1 MILVNTRSTSTGGIN
16 KSHYR
21 MTRARNFLRN
31 FTERMSSNPLKL
43 DSALGKFLPTVNKT
57 AIGSVPVSNAKAA
70 DASRK
75 SKLTANDFHIMNTLG
90 SGSFG
95 RVHLVRSKLDNKF
108 FAMKVLKKNE
118 IVKLRQV
125 EHTINEKQILE
136 ELNMPFLVKM
146 LGTFQDSNSL
156 FIILEYI
163 QGGEL
168 FSYLRKSG
176 VSTFTFYY

>member
-1 MILVNTRSTSTGGIN
+1 MAN
-16 KSHYR
+16 
-21 MTRARNFLRN
+21 
-31 FTERMSSNPLKL
+31 KL

-57 AIGSVPVSNAKAA
+57 SSDSSSNGGPKTTT
-70 DASRK
+70 DTPNK
-75 SKLTANDFHIMNTLG
+75 TKLIVNDFHIMNTLG

-95 RVHLVRSKLDNKF
+95 RVHLVRKKLDNKF
-108 FAMKVLKKNE
+108 FAMKVLKKSE
-118 IVKLRQV
+118 IIKLRQV
-125 EHTINEKQILE
+125 EHTINEKEILE

-176 VSTFTFYY
+176 VCLLLLNISAFQIMLLDSMLLKLFWHSNIFMARISFIGT

>member
-1 MILVNTRSTSTGGIN
+1 MST
-16 KSHYR
+16 
-21 MTRARNFLRN
+21 
-31 FTERMSSNPLKL
+31 NPLKL

-57 AIGSVPVSNAKAA
+57 ATDSATTYGAKTTSTPTA
-70 DASRK
+70 K
-75 SKLTANDFHIMNTLG
+75 TKLNVNDFHIMNTLG

-95 RVHLVRSKLDNKF
+95 RVHLVRTKLDNKF
-108 FAMKVLKKNE
+108 FAMKVLRKSE
-118 IVKLRQV
+118 IIKLRQV

-176 VSTFTFYY
+176 VSFGY

>member
-1 MILVNTRSTSTGGIN
+1 M
-16 KSHYR
+16 
-21 MTRARNFLRN
+21 
-31 FTERMSSNPLKL
+31 SNPLKL

-57 AIGSVPVSNAKAA
+57 AVELASSSGVNATN
-70 DASRK
+70 SSTPK
-75 SKLTANDFHIMNTLG
+75 SKQTINDYHIMNTLG

-108 FAMKVLKKNE
+108 WAMKALKKSE

-125 EHTINEKQILE
+125 EHTVNEKQILE

-146 LGTFQDSNSL
+146 AGTFQDSNSL

-176 VSTFTFYY
+176 VSFKFDNSVFRIMLLDFMQQKLFWRLNIFMVKISFIGT

>member
-1 MILVNTRSTSTGGIN
+1 MFNDLFGIFLSEFTLRMSTS
-16 KSHYR
+16 
-21 MTRARNFLRN
+21 
-31 FTERMSSNPLKL
+31 PLKL
-43 DSALGKFLPTVNKT
+43 DSALGKFLPKVNKT
-57 AIGSVPVSNAKAA
+57 TP
-70 DASRK
+70 DALTGGTKTTVTTSAK
-75 SKLTANDFHIMNTLG
+75 SKLNVNDLHIMNTLG

-95 RVHLVRSKLDNKF
+95 RVHLVRTKLDNKF
-108 FAMKVLKKNE
+108 YAMKALRKSE
-118 IVKLRQV
+118 IIKLRQV
-125 EHTINEKQILE
+125 EHTINEKEILE

-176 VSTFTFYY
+176 VCCSF

>member
-1 MILVNTRSTSTGGIN
+1 M
-16 KSHYR
+16 
-21 MTRARNFLRN
+21 
-31 FTERMSSNPLKL
+31 
-43 DSALGKFLPTVNKT
+43 DSALGKFLPTANKNVSET
-57 AIGSVPVSNAKAA
+57 AAA
-70 DASRK
+70 YGTNGTNEPGKK
-75 SKLTANDFHIMNTLG
+75 SKQSINDYHIMNTLG

-95 RVHLVRSKLDNKF
+95 RVHLVRSKIDNRF
-108 FAMKVLKKNE
+108 WAMKVLRKSE

-136 ELNMPFLVKM
+136 ELSMPFLVK
-146 LGTFQDSNSL
+146 LAGTFQDSNSL

-176 VSTFTFYY
+176 VSLVNLIKAFSKSRC